1 MYECRVR
8 WHVILHELSWAFSA
22 NTTSRFRS
30 RQQKKQITCTGMA
43 TAVNTSCLNWYHFS
57 FFGQQRKSQRTHQG
71 TSYGFSIVNRI
82 IKLSGHETLDTF
94 GTLYVEHG
102 ISWSVDILGSN
113 ILPLWLIYD
122 VIITQWHF
130 KLPPLVNICCKYSD
144 RVTIYLLPNTVAFGP
159 PAILKSA
166 RKSPTISFLRPF
178 YKMAEKNWRGM
189 SFILWPLSA
198 TNIYQRVLGFVLLRC
213 LACEGTWL
221 SLFPWGTAGSISH
234 LDTYSVFRAVQMQ
247 LHKNCTSHSKLKE
260 SGNME
265 QDLS

>member
-1 MYECRVR
+1 MTWLLRNDTLNC
-8 WHVILHELSWAFSA
+8 HPLLTF
-22 NTTSRFRS
+22 
-30 RQQKKQITCTGMA
+30 
-43 TAVNTSCLNWYHFS
+43 AVN
-57 FFGQQRKSQRTHQG
+57 
-71 TSYGFSIVNRI
+71 IAI
-82 IKLSGHETLDTF
+82 
-94 GTLYVEHG
+94 
-102 ISWSVDILGSN
+102 GSR
-113 ILPLWLIYD
+113 Y
-122 VIITQWHF
+122 
-130 KLPPLVNICCKYSD
+130 ICY
-144 RVTIYLLPNTVAFGP
+144 PNTVAFGP

-166 RKSPTISFLRPF
+166 RKSPTISFSRPF

-221 SLFPWGTAGSISH
+221 SLFPSGTAGSISH